1 MGYPYYIYETTN
13 HKLVNDYN
21 TYDEA
26 EDDLLYFKVF
36 SALNKK
42 KGLHFVIKREDEVD
56 ESILKHYKR

>member
-1 MGYPYYIYETTN
+1 MGYTFYIYNTTN

-26 EDDLLYFKVF
+26 EDDLMYFKVF

-42 KGLHFVIKREDEVD
+42 KGLHFVIIREDELD
-56 ESILKHYKR
+56 ESILKYYKR